1 MLWLFFSLP
10 TGGGYA
16 GRARTKR
23 PCPVDDEAPAVVVVD
38 EGGFLL
44 DEEVTLP
51 DLLVFAPSSS

>member
-38 EGGFLL
+38 DFLL

-51 DLLVFAPSSS
+51 DLLVFAPWSSS